1 LVEEGKAIPEYPP
14 YMASYGRVPK
24 ILTKIKE
31 ASRPDRFTQDFLATK
46 LGFSGGSA
54 MAFIPFAK
62 RIGLL
67 TPDGSPTE
75 LYTKFRNPSESGY
88 AMAQA
93 IRTGYK
99 ALYERNEYVHD
110 LSPDKLQ
117 GLIVETTG
125 LEKSSTVVKSIR
137 GSFLALKD
145 FANFEASGSAVEPE
159 PTAKPATSDLSMVK
173 TGEKGVP
180 SGVHLSYTINLNL
193 PETTNI
199 AVFNAIFKSLK
210 EHLLQG

>member
-1 LVEEGKAIPEYPP
+1 MPEHPP
-14 YMASYGRVPK
+14 YMASYGRIPK
-24 ILTKIKE
+24 ILNKVKE
-31 ASRPDRFTQDFLATK
+31 ASRPDRFTQDFLTTK
-46 LGFSGGSA
+46 LGFAGGSA

-62 RIGLL
+62 RIGFLN
-67 TPDGSPTE
+67 PDGSPTE
-75 LYTKFRNPSESGY
+75 LYTKFRNPSESGF

-99 ALYERNEYVHD
+99 ALYERNEYAHD
-110 LSPDKLQ
+110 LTADKLQ

-125 LEKSSTVVKSIR
+125 LEKTSSVVASIK
-137 GSFLALKD
+137 GSFLALKE
-145 FANFEASGSAVEPE
+145 FANFEATGAIGEE
-159 PTAKPATSDLSMVK
+159 EIPTKAAADVAQARVVDR
-173 TGEKGVP
+173 GVP
-180 SGVHLSYTINLNL
+180 TGVHLSYTINITL

>member
-1 LVEEGKAIPEYPP
+1 
-14 YMASYGRVPK
+14 MASYGRIPK
-24 ILTKIKE
+24 ILAKIKE

-46 LGFSGGSA
+46 LSFAGGSA

-75 LYTKFRNPSESGY
+75 LYTKFRNPSESGW

-93 IRTGYK
+93 IRVGYK

-110 LSPDKLQ
+110 LTPDKLQ

-125 LEKSSTVVKSIR
+125 LEKGSTVVKSIR

-145 FANFEASGSAVEPE
+145 FANFEASGSDDDSDVVAK
-159 PTAKPATSDLSMVK
+159 TAKPDMTLVK

-193 PETTNI
+193 PETTNV

>member
-1 LVEEGKAIPEYPP
+1 VPEHPP
-14 YMASYGRVPK
+14 YMASYGRIPK
-24 ILTKIKE
+24 ILNKVKE
-31 ASRPDRFTQDFLATK
+31 ASRPDRFTQDFLTTK
-46 LGFSGGSA
+46 LGFAGGSA

-62 RIGLL
+62 RIGFLN
-67 TPDGSPTE
+67 PDGSPTE
-75 LYTKFRNPSESGY
+75 LYTKFRNPSESGF

-99 ALYERNEYVHD
+99 ALYERNEYAHD
-110 LSPDKLQ
+110 LTADKLQ

-125 LEKSSTVVKSIR
+125 LEKTSSVVASIK
-137 GSFLALKD
+137 GSFLALKE
-145 FANFEASGSAVEPE
+145 FANFEATGAIGEE
-159 PTAKPATSDLSMVK
+159 EIPTKAAADVAQARVVDR
-173 TGEKGVP
+173 GVP
-180 SGVHLSYTINLNL
+180 TGVHLSYTINITL